1 MIKLFIS
8 STANYFL
15 LSFLF
20 YLSLNLSL
28 YHIFCIS
35 LSFFHTHSFILSFP
49 FFFFLLLF
57 LFFSFSFS
65 FSHFLTLFFL
75 SLSFPFL
82 LECTTY
88 VSKENSK
95 RIRMLDRC
103 SSLNKMIGNGE
114 KVFFYLLINIDI
126 ANNLWD

>member
-57 LFFSFSFS
+57 LFFSFS

-126 ANNLWD
+126 ANNL